1 VKILDIPELHS
12 FEEENAI
19 EFFNVLS
26 KVDLDI
32 FSNDVIRCLIDFKW
46 PLVKEFTVKILF
58 IPFIFYISLF
68 IAFSNAFNGQ
78 VAFDDDE
85 AAEKKFKL
93 AKLIIIILLYVLS
106 VFFLSN
112 EIVQLF
118 KQKLHEYFSSIWNFF
133 DVLLPVLVLTVI
145 SYHLAEM

>member
-12 FEEENAI
+12 FEEEHAI

-58 IPFIFYISLF
+58 IPFIFYICLF

-78 VAFDDDE
+78 VTFDDDE
-85 AAEKKFKL
+85 VSEKKIKL

-106 VFFLSN
+106 VFFISN
-112 EIVQLF
+112 EIVQLY

-133 DVLLPVLVLTVI
+133 DVLFPVLVLTVI

>member
-1 VKILDIPELHS
+1 MKILDIPELHS

-85 AAEKKFKL
+85 AAEKKFRL

>member
-85 AAEKKFKL
+85 AAEKKFRL

>member
-1 VKILDIPELHS
+1 MKILDIPELHS

>member
-1 VKILDIPELHS
+1 MKILDIPELHS

-78 VAFDDDE
+78 VTFDDDE